1 MDVVRINPDD
11 RERTEECARLMIA
24 SEPWITLG
32 RTLEGAL
39 RSLRDPGKELHAVL
53 EGDTVAG
60 FVLLD
65 MRGPLA
71 GYIQS
76 ICVRPDER
84 GRGVGAGLIAWVERR
99 VHRESPNVFLFVSSF
114 NVAAQRFYE
123 RLGFTVVGRV
133 PDFIVRGSDEILMRK
148 SMGPLSEFS
157 RSVAAA
163 GAEHLADGLN
173 RSQVDRGG
181 NGPGLP
187 DT

>member
-1 MDVVRINPDD
+1 MDVVRVSPDD
-11 RERTEECARLMIA
+11 LERTGECARLMIT

-39 RSLRDPGKELHAVL
+39 RSLRDPGKELHAVF
-53 EGDTVAG
+53 EGDAVAG

-76 ICVRPDER
+76 ICIRPEQR
-84 GRGVGAGLIAWVERR
+84 GRGLGAGLIAWVEQR

-123 RLGFTVVGRV
+123 RLGFTAVGRV

-148 SMGPLSEFS
+148 SLGPMAEF
-157 RSVAAA
+157 RK
-163 GAEHLADGLN
+163 D
-173 RSQVDRGG
+173 D
-181 NGPGLP
+181 
-187 DT
+187 